1 MPVKQSNNKAKKPA
15 PKNSKKVSTPKPA
28 PVVETPV
35 VETPVVDTPVVDT
48 PVVDTSTGDNV
59 QQGPVML
66 DYSDEFTTLRS
77 QLSDALSLVKS
88 LTSAVVA
95 LERRVTRDKKVVDK
109 KMKTK
114 VKRVRDP
121 NAPPT
126 GFQKPLNVSDE
137 LRKFLQLPAGEL
149 IARTEVT
156 KAINVYCKEHK
167 LQKEED
173 KRTINPDKTLTTLLR
188 IKKGEVLTFFNLQ
201 KYLKHHYPQKDG
213 TFA

>member
-1 MPVKQSNNKAKKPA
+1 MPKQTNKAKKSA
-15 PKNSKKVSTPKPA
+15 PKNSKKSTPAPA
-28 PVVETPV
+28 PVVEA
-35 VETPVVDTPVVDT
+35 PVVDTPVVDT

-59 QQGPVML
+59 PSGPVMM

-95 LERRVTRDKKVVDK
+95 LERRVARDKKVVDK

-137 LRKFLQLPAGEL
+137 LRKFLGIAEGEL

-156 KAINVYCKEHK
+156 KAINAYCKEHS

-173 KRTINPDKTLTTLLR
+173 KRTIKPDKVLTKLLR
-188 IKKGEVLTFFNLQ
+188 IQKGDELTFFNLQ
-201 KYLKHHYPQKDG
+201 KYLKPHYPNKDG

>member
-1 MPVKQSNNKAKKPA
+1 MAGKQNKAKKSA
-15 PKNSKKVSTPKPA
+15 PKNTKKSTPAPA
-28 PVVETPV
+28 PVVEV
-35 VETPVVDTPVVDT
+35 PVVDTPVVDT
-48 PVVDTSTGDNV
+48 PVVDASTGNNV
-59 QQGPVML
+59 PSGPVMM
-66 DYSDEFTTLRS
+66 DYSDEFSALRS

-95 LERRVTRDKKVVDK
+95 LERRVARDKKVVDK

-137 LRKFLQLPAGEL
+137 LRKFLGIAEGEL

-156 KAINVYCKEHK
+156 KAINAYCKEHS

-173 KRTINPDKTLTTLLR
+173 KRTIKPDKVLTKLLR
-188 IKKGEVLTFFNLQ
+188 IQKGDELTFFNLQ
-201 KYLKHHYPQKDG
+201 KYLKPHYPNKDG

>member
-1 MPVKQSNNKAKKPA
+1 MAGKQTNKAKKSA
-15 PKNSKKVSTPKPA
+15 PKQSKKSTPVP
-28 PVVETPV
+28 E
-35 VETPVVDTPVVDT
+35 PVVDTPVVDT
-48 PVVDTSTGDNV
+48 PVVEASTGNNV
-59 QQGPVML
+59 PAGPVMM
-66 DYSDEFTTLRS
+66 DYSEEFSALRS
-77 QLSDALSLVKS
+77 QLGDALALVKS
-88 LTSAVVA
+88 LTSSVIA
-95 LERRVTRDKKVVDK
+95 LERRVARDKKVVDK

-137 LRKFLQLPAGEL
+137 LRKFLGIAQGEL

-156 KAINVYCKEHK
+156 KAINVYCKEHN

-173 KRTINPDKTLTTLLR
+173 KRTIKPDKTLTKLLR
-188 IKKGEVLTFFNLQ
+188 IQKGDELTFFNLQ
-201 KYLKHHYPQKDG
+201 KYLKPHYPNKDG